1 MPTAP
6 ATSKYA
12 PLQRHL
18 ERLGLKSIPMTFA
31 EIERIVGAKLPPS
44 ARKHRPWWSN
54 NASNSVITHAWRNAG
69 YKTAQVDMAGET
81 LVFEKSDDGGSGD
94 GVPTSAKKE
103 HPIFG
108 FMKGTVTIPPGV
120 DLTEPAD
127 PDWGKV
133 YDDDPDQ

>member
-1 MPTAP
+1 
-6 ATSKYA
+6 
-12 PLQRHL
+12 
-18 ERLGLKSIPMTFA
+18 MTFA

-94 GVPTSAKKE
+94 GVPTLAKKE